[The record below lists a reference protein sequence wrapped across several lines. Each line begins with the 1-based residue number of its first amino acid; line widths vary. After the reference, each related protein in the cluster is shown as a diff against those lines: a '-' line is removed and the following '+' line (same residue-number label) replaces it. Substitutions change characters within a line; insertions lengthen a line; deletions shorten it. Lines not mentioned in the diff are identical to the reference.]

1 MIWKRIVFFFVLII
15 FTARLQ
21 AVNSNIQYK
30 HGIGVAAGFVTGYGL
45 SYRFLNNKTAYQ
57 ITFAP
62 YVSAQFSLISLGVA
76 RIHTIYEAA
85 DFADLLYY
93 IGVQEHYD
101 SSCHDET
108 GRMVEKY
115 RINLGAG
122 PGIRFK
128 ISNHVR
134 FDIMFGYA
142 IYNTIGQPSSVNF
155 TGETA
160 LFYYF

>member
-1 MIWKRIVFFFVLII
+1 MEKIFLFFILIF

-21 AVNSNIQYK
+21 AANSNTEYK

-45 SYRFLNNKTAYQ
+45 SYRFLNGKTAYQ

-62 YVSAQFSLISLGVA
+62 YVSAQFSLISLGFA
-76 RIHTIYEAA
+76 RIHTLYEAA

-93 IGVQEHYD
+93 IGVQGHYD
-101 SSCHDET
+101 SSSYDEF
-108 GRMVEKY
+108 GRTVEKY
-115 RINLGAG
+115 RINLGVG

-128 ISNHVR
+128 ISDHVR

-142 IYNTIGQPSSVNF
+142 LYNTIGYPSSVNF

>member
-1 MIWKRIVFFFVLII
+1 MFWKKIVFFFLLII
-15 FTARLQ
+15 FIAKVQ
-21 AVNSNIQYK
+21 AANSNRQYK

-45 SYRFLNNKTAYQ
+45 SYRFLNGKTAYQ

-62 YVSAQFSLISLGVA
+62 YVSSQFSLISLGVA
-76 RIHTIYEAA
+76 RIHTLYEAA
-85 DFADLLYY
+85 DFADLLWY
-93 IGVQEHYD
+93 IGVQGHYD
-101 SSCHDET
+101 SSTYDEL
-108 GRMVEKY
+108 GRTVEKY
-115 RINLGAG
+115 RINVGVG

-128 ISNHVR
+128 ISEHVR

-142 IYNTIGQPSSVNF
+142 VYNTIGQPSSVNF